1 MKNKLKITK
10 PDKRKNKKELVELF
24 AKSFP
29 FPNYF
34 EMHGEG
40 LKRYFY
46 NSHYD
51 WETSRIGIIDD
62 KIISHFGI
70 WDYTTR
76 IGSAQL
82 RVAGIGAVITHGD
95 FRKKGYLTKTALQSI
110 EAAKVAGYDLSVLFG
125 IPNFYHKLG
134 YSRAWSHSSYK
145 ISLENL
151 PKENPNKPFKKLKI
165 SQTEEIAKLYNSEN
179 KFLTGTAVR
188 PTFKYYNPKLKGYYW
203 ENDKGSIAGYVFI
216 KMENEKFECVEA
228 VGNVDQIFKTLVSL
242 ARKNCYR
249 NIEFNYLHYESALC
263 KVLRRKNCSFEN
275 QFYACAGPMIRIINL
290 ESTLE
295 KMCNEFSRKIKLS
308 SLSNWSGTLL
318 ISDSNEKVTLK
329 ICNGKVSINKNVKTK
344 HSIKGDEKLAQLLFR
359 TDEPLETAEAV
370 GIKFSGDG
378 KKLAKV
384 LFPNGHPMLALRD
397 GF

>member
-10 PDKRKNKKELVELF
+10 PNKRKNKKELVELF

-34 EMHGEG
+34 EMHEEG

-70 WDYTTR
+70 WDYNTR
-76 IGSAQL
+76 IGSAHL

-95 FRKKGYLTKTALQSI
+95 FRKKGYLTKTALPCI

-145 ISLENL
+145 ISLKDL
-151 PKENPNKPFKKLKI
+151 PKENPNKPYKKLKI

-179 KFLTGTAVR
+179 KVLTGTAVR

-203 ENDKGSIAGYVFI
+203 ENDKGSIGGYVFI

-228 VGNVDQIFKTLVSL
+228 VGDVDQILKTLVSL

-249 NIEFNYLHYESALC
+249 NVEFNYLHYESDLC
-263 KVLRRKNCSFEN
+263 KVLRRKNCSFEKR
-275 QFYACAGPMIRIINL
+275 FEACAGPMIRIINL

-295 KMCNEFSRKIKLS
+295 KMCNEFSRKIKS
-308 SLSNWSGTLL
+308 SAMSNWSGTLL

-329 ICNGKVSINKNVKTK
+329 ISNGKVCVIKNVKTK
-344 HSIKGDEKLAQLLFR
+344 HSVKGDEKLAQLLFG
-359 TDEPLETAEAV
+359 TDEPLETAAAV